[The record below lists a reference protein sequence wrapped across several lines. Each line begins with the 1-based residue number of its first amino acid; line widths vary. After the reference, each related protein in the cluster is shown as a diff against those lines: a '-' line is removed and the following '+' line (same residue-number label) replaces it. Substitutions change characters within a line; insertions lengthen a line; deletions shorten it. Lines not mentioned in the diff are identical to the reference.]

1 MWTGTANPYMVFCH
15 EWVQIKDGTI
25 AYLPLTD
32 DLRAAAG
39 PAAELFAAS
48 SAPWNNHDDPD
59 GTHVTD
65 GPFLYRTSGGKLLM
79 LWSTFGKHGYA
90 IGYSVSQSGGIEGP
104 WVPAEQPLFDRD
116 GGHGMLFT
124 DKSGQL
130 MLTIHSPND
139 TPNERAVFLPVIDTG
154 DGLTP
159 RA

>member
-1 MWTGTANPYMVFCH
+1 MNGCRSRTARSPIC
-15 EWVQIKDGTI
+15 
-25 AYLPLTD
+25 PLTD

-39 PAAELFAAS
+39 PAVELFAAS

-90 IGYSVSQSGGIEGP
+90 IGYYVSQSGGIEGP
-104 WVPAEQPLFDRD
+104 VGSGGAAAVRPRRRARNALYRQKQP
-116 GGHGMLFT
+116 GHAHDSF
-124 DKSGQL
+124 
-130 MLTIHSPND
+130 PNN